1 MKIQVYQAELSNTE
15 TERKTNIY
23 STLEGLNYV
32 VTQILHYGVKK
43 YSFIEKY
50 EITIDI
56 DNNKEISYKMIERM
70 EL

>member
-1 MKIQVYQAELSNTE
+1 MIIKVYQAELSNTE

-23 STLEGLNYV
+23 STLEDLNYV
-32 VTQILHYGVKK
+32 ITQILHYGVEK